1 MRDTMN
7 KISIIVWKDLLTE
20 VRTKDLFGGM
30 FVFAVLTIVTFN
42 FAFDLTG
49 VNRAPS
55 GSGALWVAFNFAGML
70 GLGRSIALERDR
82 GSLDGLLLCPVD
94 RGTIYLGKFIGNFL
108 FITLVEVISVPIFAA
123 LFNLNVFQPS
133 LFLVLLLGTI
143 GFAAIGTLLAVMAAS
158 TRSREVMLP
167 VLMFPILLPVVI
179 ATVRATTLILTGQT
193 QDLVPWLNLLGAY
206 DLLFLTI
213 AYAVFDRVVEE

>member
-1 MRDTMN
+1 MRDMAS
-7 KISIIVWKDLLTE
+7 KISVVLWKDLLTE

-55 GSGALWVAFNFAGML
+55 GAGALWVAFNFAGML

-108 FITLVEVISVPIFAA
+108 FITLVEIISVPIFAA
-123 LFNLNVFQPS
+123 LFNLNVFRPY
-133 LFLVLLLGTI
+133 LFLVLILGTV

-193 QDLVPWLNLLGAY
+193 RDLVPWLNLLGAY
-206 DLLFLTI
+206 DLLFLAI

>member
-1 MRDTMN
+1 MDQITTL
-7 KISIIVWKDLLTE
+7 IWKDLLTE

-123 LFNLNVFQPS
+123 LFNLNVFKFS
-133 LFLVLLLGTI
+133 LLLVLLLGTI
-143 GFAAIGTLLAVMAAS
+143 GFAAVGTLLAVMAAS

-179 ATVRATTLILTGQT
+179 ATVRATTLILTGKT
-193 QDLVPWLNLLGAY
+193 ADLVPWLNLLGAY
-206 DLLFLTI
+206 DLLFVLI
-213 AYAVFDRVVEE
+213 AYVVFERVVEE

>member
-1 MRDTMN
+1 MN
-7 KISIIVWKDLLTE
+7 GMLGKISTVVWKDLLTE

-55 GSGALWVAFNFAGML
+55 GAGALWVAFNFAGML

-94 RGTIYLGKFIGNFL
+94 RGTIYLGKLIGNFL
-108 FITLVEVISVPIFAA
+108 FITLVELISVPIFAA
-123 LFNLNVFQPS
+123 LFNLDVLHAS
-133 LFLVLLLGTI
+133 LFVVLLLGTI
-143 GFAAIGTLLAVMAAS
+143 GFAAIGTLLAVMAAG

-179 ATVRATTLILTGQT
+179 ATVRATTLILTDQT
-193 QDLVPWLNLLGAY
+193 RDLTPWLNLLGAY
-206 DLLFLTI
+206 DLLFLTT
-213 AYAVFDRVVEE
+213 AYLVFDRVVEE

>member
-1 MRDTMN
+1 MKSAMDQ
-7 KISIIVWKDLLTE
+7 ISTLIWKDLLTE

-123 LFNLNVFQPS
+123 LFNLNVFQFS
-133 LFLVLLLGTI
+133 LFLVLLLGTV
-143 GFAAIGTLLAVMAAS
+143 GFAAVGTLLAVMAAS

-193 QDLVPWLNLLGAY
+193 ADLVPWLNLLGAY
-206 DLLFLTI
+206 DLLFLLI
-213 AYAVFDRVVEE
+213 AYVVFERVVEE

>member
-1 MRDTMN
+1 MAS
-7 KISIIVWKDLLTE
+7 KISILVWKDLLTE

-123 LFNLNVFQPS
+123 LFNLNVLQPA
-133 LFLVLLLGTI
+133 LFVVLLLGTV
-143 GFAAIGTLLAVMAAS
+143 GFASVGTLLAVMAAS

-193 QDLVPWLNLLGAY
+193 RDLVPWLNLLGAY

>member
-1 MRDTMN
+1 MAG

-123 LFNLNVFQPS
+123 LFNLNVLQPS
-133 LFLVLLLGTI
+133 LFVVLLLGTI
-143 GFAAIGTLLAVMAAS
+143 GFASVGTLLAVMAAS

-193 QDLVPWLNLLGAY
+193 GDLGPWLNLLGAY

>member
-1 MRDTMN
+1 MRDMAS
-7 KISIIVWKDLLTE
+7 KISVVLWKDLLTE

-55 GSGALWVAFNFAGML
+55 GAGALWVAFNFAGML

-108 FITLVEVISVPIFAA
+108 FITLVEIISVPIFAA
-123 LFNLNVFQPS
+123 LFNLNVFRPY
-133 LFLVLLLGTI
+133 LFLVLILGTV

-193 QDLVPWLNLLGAY
+193 QDLGPWLNLLGAY

>member
-1 MRDTMN
+1 MRDSVS

-49 VNRAPS
+49 VNKAPS

-108 FITLVEVISVPIFAA
+108 FITLVEIISVPIFAA
-123 LFNLNVFQPS
+123 LFNLNVFQPA
-133 LFLVLLLGTI
+133 LFLVLVLGTV

-193 QDLVPWLNLLGAY
+193 RDVVPWLNLLGAY
-206 DLLFLTI
+206 DLLFLMI
-213 AYAVFDRVVEE
+213 SYVVFDRVVEE

>member
-1 MRDTMN
+1 MRDGLG
-7 KISIIVWKDLLTE
+7 KVSILVWKDLLTE

-30 FVFAVLTIVTFN
+30 FIFAVLTIITFN
-42 FAFDLTG
+42 FAFDLSG
-49 VNRAPS
+49 ANRAA
-55 GSGALWVAFNFAGML
+55 SGAGAMWVAFNFAGFL

-94 RGTIYLGKFIGNFL
+94 RGTIFMGKFIGNLL
-108 FITLVEVISVPIFAA
+108 FISLVEVISVPIFGA
-123 LFNLNVFQPS
+123 LFNLNVFQPA
-133 LFLVLLLGTI
+133 LFLVLLLGTV

-179 ATVRATTLILTGQT
+179 ASVRATTLILTDQT
-193 QDLVPWLNLLGAY
+193 RDLAPWLNLLGAY
-206 DLLFLTI
+206 DVLFLAI
-213 AYAVFDRVVEE
+213 SYLVFERVVEE

>member
-1 MRDTMN
+1 MAS
-7 KISIIVWKDLLTE
+7 KISIVVWKDLLTE
-20 VRTKDLFGGM
+20 VRTKDLLGGM
-30 FVFAVLTIVTFN
+30 FIFAVLTIITFN

-55 GSGALWVAFNFAGML
+55 GAGALWVAFNFAGML

-123 LFNLNVFQPS
+123 LFNLNVLQPS
-133 LFLVLLLGTI
+133 LFAVLLLGTV
-143 GFAAIGTLLAVMAAS
+143 GFASIGTLLAVMAAS

-167 VLMFPILLPVVI
+167 VLMFPILLPVII

-193 QDLVPWLNLLGAY
+193 QDLNPWLNLLGAY

-213 AYAVFDRVVEE
+213 AYVVFDRVVEE

>member
-1 MRDTMN
+1 
-7 KISIIVWKDLLTE
+7 
-20 VRTKDLFGGM
+20 
-30 FVFAVLTIVTFN
+30 
-42 FAFDLTG
+42 

-55 GSGALWVAFNFAGML
+55 GAGALWVAFNFAGML

-94 RGTIYLGKFIGNFL
+94 RGTIYLGKLIGNFL
-108 FITLVEVISVPIFAA
+108 FITLVELISVPIFAA
-123 LFNLNVFQPS
+123 LFNLNVLHAS
-133 LFLVLLLGTI
+133 LFVVLLLGTI
-143 GFAAIGTLLAVMAAS
+143 GFAAIGTLLAVMAAG

-179 ATVRATTLILTGQT
+179 ATVRATTLILTDQT
-193 QDLVPWLNLLGAY
+193 RDLVPWLNLLGAY

-213 AYAVFDRVVEE
+213 AYLVFDRVVEE